1 MIPPP
6 LPRANGIRASA
17 TRSIRP
23 PAISGRATV
32 AAAVFF
38 ALLATGCGS
47 DRSDEVN
54 LSFVRA
60 NDTTTFFDPDSEVA
74 AVCTTSEDGS
84 PLLRVELGR
93 LDRGARESG
102 LLLHVGTGIEK
113 PAAELE
119 LDAGEQLRREAS
131 VTLFD
136 AGERRRY
143 NSEFGPVPGTLTFT
157 EMPCTGEDSVGK
169 TVAFAIDAQLPTKAE
184 FGPLIV
190 TLAGTVRATISSTGE
205 G

>member
-1 MIPPP
+1 MIPAT
-6 LPRANGIRASA
+6 LPRSNGIRASVFFA
-17 TRSIRP
+17 TP
-23 PAISGRATV
+23 V
-32 AAAVFF
+32 VF

-60 NDTTTFFDPDSEVA
+60 NETTTFFDPDSEVT

-102 LLLHVGTGIEK
+102 LLLHVGTAIEK
-113 PAAELE
+113 PAAELK
-119 LDAGEQLRREAS
+119 LDAAEQSLHQAS

-169 TVAFAIDAQLPTKAE
+169 TVAFAIDAELPTKPE

-190 TLAGTVRATISSTGE
+190 TLAGTVRATISSIEE